1 MRKTKEEAQQTKEA
15 LMAAALEVFYQRGV
29 SRGSLH
35 EIATAAGVTRG
46 ALYWHFK
53 NKEDLFDALFQQV
66 FSQVSTQLKHDI
78 DTSSPSALDNMMQA
92 LEQMFFRMSTDENY
106 RKFCYI
112 LHLNCEHTA
121 DNQAIVKLLQ
131 KYQNLWWQNL
141 CAVFQMSCK
150 QHILPQDSD
159 IEQAALYFQA
169 LFVGLTTLWLS
180 NSLQLDINKIAPN
193 FINIALESL
202 CHNPRL
208 RKNPKNN

>member
-29 SRGSLH
+29 SRASLQ

-78 DTSSPSALDNMMQA
+78 DTSSPSALNNMMQA
-92 LEQMFFRMSTDENY
+92 LEQMFFRMSTDESY

-141 CAVFQMSCK
+141 CAVFQMSCQ
-150 QHILPQDSD
+150 QHILPQDFD
-159 IEQAALYFQA
+159 IKQAALYFQS
-169 LFVGLTTLWLS
+169 LFLGLTTLWLS
-180 NSLQLDINKIAPN
+180 NSLELDINKIAPN

-202 CHNPRL
+202 RHNPRL
-208 RKNPKNN
+208 RKNRDE